1 MPLDHN
7 VIPYLE
13 AGKVADARDLR
24 INHWPYAMDFPAHL
38 HAQVELIYVRRGA
51 LEVLID
57 NQTHAMHAGDVAI
70 AFPNCVHA
78 YQPVDGAPADED
90 IWFFIFYPQLA
101 GDYAANIDAFVPRSP
116 FIDAAQLSEE
126 VGVALERLTK
136 QQQPFRPAVVKA
148 YLQIIMDGVW
158 ELLRPIKETDCPRDL
173 SYRALQYMTNHFRE
187 PLSLQSVAH
196 DLGVSQTYL
205 SSVFSKK
212 LNMSFPRCLNILRVE
227 LARDMLRHTRQPI
240 TTILYECGYESSRS
254 FNRAFMELCGVTPR
268 DYRSQ
273 FQRIEHAYALLRDTD
288 LPLADILRECGYD
301 NPDTFCRVFTDLY
314 GADPEKYRLS
324 HFAHRS

>member
-24 INHWPYAMDFPAHL
+24 INHWPYAMEFPAHL
-38 HAQVELIYVRRGA
+38 HAQVELIYVHRGA

-116 FIDAAQLSEE
+116 FIDAAQLS
-126 VGVALERLTK
+126 
-136 QQQPFRPAVVKA
+136 
-148 YLQIIMDGVW
+148 
-158 ELLRPIKETDCPRDL
+158 
-173 SYRALQYMTNHFRE
+173 
-187 PLSLQSVAH
+187 
-196 DLGVSQTYL
+196 
-205 SSVFSKK
+205 
-212 LNMSFPRCLNILRVE
+212 
-227 LARDMLRHTRQPI
+227 
-240 TTILYECGYESSRS
+240 
-254 FNRAFMELCGVTPR
+254 
-268 DYRSQ
+268 
-273 FQRIEHAYALLRDTD
+273 
-288 LPLADILRECGYD
+288 
-301 NPDTFCRVFTDLY
+301 
-314 GADPEKYRLS
+314 
-324 HFAHRS
+324 

>member
-1 MPLDHN
+1 M
-7 VIPYLE
+7 
-13 AGKVADARDLR
+13 
-24 INHWPYAMDFPAHL
+24 
-38 HAQVELIYVRRGA
+38 
-51 LEVLID
+51 
-57 NQTHAMHAGDVAI
+57 
-70 AFPNCVHA
+70 
-78 YQPVDGAPADED
+78 
-90 IWFFIFYPQLA
+90 
-101 GDYAANIDAFVPRSP
+101 
-116 FIDAAQLSEE
+116 
-126 VGVALERLTK
+126 
-136 QQQPFRPAVVKA
+136 
-148 YLQIIMDGVW
+148 
-158 ELLRPIKETDCPRDL
+158 
-173 SYRALQYMTNHFRE
+173 
-187 PLSLQSVAH
+187 AH

-301 NPDTFCRVFTDLY
+301 NPDTFRRVFTDLY

>member
-1 MPLDHN
+1 M
-7 VIPYLE
+7 
-13 AGKVADARDLR
+13 
-24 INHWPYAMDFPAHL
+24 
-38 HAQVELIYVRRGA
+38 
-51 LEVLID
+51 
-57 NQTHAMHAGDVAI
+57 
-70 AFPNCVHA
+70 
-78 YQPVDGAPADED
+78 
-90 IWFFIFYPQLA
+90 
-101 GDYAANIDAFVPRSP
+101 
-116 FIDAAQLSEE
+116 
-126 VGVALERLTK
+126 ALERLTK

-301 NPDTFCRVFTDLY
+301 NPDTFRRVFTDLY